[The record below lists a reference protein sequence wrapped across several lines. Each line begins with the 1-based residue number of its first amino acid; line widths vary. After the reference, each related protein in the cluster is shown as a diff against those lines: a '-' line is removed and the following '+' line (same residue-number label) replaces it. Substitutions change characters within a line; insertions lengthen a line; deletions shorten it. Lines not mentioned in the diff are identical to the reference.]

1 MAPSGPAYFPCR
13 VITAW
18 RCLTMVSGL
27 TCEKAVSVYPA
38 PSARAN
44 PASRSLFFIRF
55 LLSCRDM
62 LVGTCG
68 RHCNGVRRMG
78 AITVHGGGLFQPH
91 PPGDRS
97 PGIGHSLDDRFLF

>member
-1 MAPSGPAYFPCR
+1 MPAIGPKYLPCR
-13 VITAW
+13 VIAAW
-18 RCLTMVSGL
+18 RCLTNISGL

-55 LLSCRDM
+55 LLSCRDRR
-62 LVGTCG
+62 

-78 AITVHGGGLFQPH
+78 AITVSGRGLFQ
-91 PPGDRS
+91 R
-97 PGIGHSLDDRFLF
+97 PGIRTRSDDRFLFLFLERL